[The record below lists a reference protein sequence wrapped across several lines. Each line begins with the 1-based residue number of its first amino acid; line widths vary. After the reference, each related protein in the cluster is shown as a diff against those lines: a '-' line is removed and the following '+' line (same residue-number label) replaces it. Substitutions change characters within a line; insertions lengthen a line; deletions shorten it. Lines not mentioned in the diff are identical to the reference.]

1 MSNYRGKKA
10 SILDLSPHMGKKV
23 RVRFQGGREVVGVL
37 RGYDPMVNIV
47 VDEAVEYLRS
57 AEDPYVASGETRAR
71 SAGSCAAATNVTM
84 CAPEEGLRG
93 DRQPLRGAAR
103 GGRRRRRLDGGGGS
117 LYDFFLWII
126 INNFL
131 LD

>member
-57 AEDPYVASGETRAR
+57 AEDPYVASGETRPLGR
-71 SAGSCAAATNVTM
+71 VVCRGTNVTM
-84 CAPEEGLRG
+84 CAPEEGYEEIANPFAAQPEEAAAGG
-93 DRQPLRGAAR
+93 D
-103 GGRRRRRLDGGGGS
+103 
-117 LYDFFLWII
+117 
-126 INNFL
+126 
-131 LD
+131 